1 MDETRSPARD
11 TLRDMWASRPV
22 RPRDDRK
29 LAGVASA
36 VARRYEIDPTLVR
49 IGFVVSALLGPGLP
63 LYLAGCAVLPDAGP
77 PGGRP
82 APSRPGS
89 ALSVLLLVLAG
100 LLSISLVFS
109 VERVVATLA
118 TAGILLALHLTR
130 GDRPG
135 GRAAATAPTPLPAW
149 SGGTGRPATAWTPA
163 APDAT
168 APTQPVAGSGAAP
181 EAHPAAGP
189 AVPPRD
195 PPAWDPL
202 GAAPFAWDLPEP
214 GPEPAPPPA
223 PRSPL
228 TPVTL
233 AVALIVAGMI
243 GVLALAAPGAVP
255 PSAVPGAALAVVGI
269 GLVIGAFRRRGRWL
283 IPFAV
288 LLAVV
293 TAVTGLLNAAIG
305 PDGWAVRDG
314 VGPIAAA
321 PASVAALSPEYR
333 RGTGTV
339 DLDLTR
345 LDLAADPEA
354 GPVRTAASVGAGGV
368 SVVVPRDADLVVRGT
383 AGFGDVTV
391 DGRSESGQNVRLDVT
406 DPGPDGPGGRVLELD
421 LRTETGYVEV
431 RRG

>member
-1 MDETRSPARD
+1 MEQTRSPVRD
-11 TLRDMWASRPV
+11 TLRDMWVSRPV

-29 LAGVASA
+29 LAGVAAA
-36 VARRYEIDPTLVR
+36 VARRYEVDPTLVR
-49 IGFVVSALLGPGLP
+49 IGFVVSGLVGPGLP

-100 LLSISLVFS
+100 LLSLSLLFS
-109 VERVVATLA
+109 VERVVATVA
-118 TAGILLALHLTR
+118 TAGILLALHLSR

-149 SGGTGRPATAWTPA
+149 SGGPATAGST
-163 APDAT
+163 AT
-168 APTQPVAGSGAAP
+168 AWSPGPAGAGTIATSAGSTTAAD
-181 EAHPAAGP
+181 PAAGP
-189 AVPPRD
+189 AAPPRD

-214 GPEPAPPPA
+214 GPEPAAPPE

-233 AVALIVAGMI
+233 AVALIVAGMV
-243 GVLALAAPGAVP
+243 GVLALTAPGAVP
-255 PSAVPGAALAVVGI
+255 ASAVPGAALAVVGI

-283 IPFAV
+283 IPFAA
-288 LLAVV
+288 LLAAA
-293 TAVTGLLNAAIG
+293 TAVTGLLNAALG
-305 PDGWAVRDG
+305 PDGWALRDG
-314 VGPIAAA
+314 IGPISAA
-321 PASVAALSPEYR
+321 PASVAALAPEYR
-333 RGTGTV
+333 RGTGTI

-345 LDLAADPEA
+345 LDLSADPAA
-354 GPVRTAASVGAGGV
+354 GPVRTAVSVGAGGV
-368 SVVVPRDADLVVRGT
+368 SVIVPRDADVVVRGA

-391 DGRSESGQNVRLDVT
+391 DGRSESGQNVRLDVS

-421 LRTETGYVEV
+421 LRAETGYVEV
-431 RRG
+431 QRD